1 MTLPVGST
9 VDLLKAY
16 CWPLA
21 VALAVTLAIC
31 PLVKRIAIKL
41 ELYDRPDGGLKPHQV
56 PIPYLGGVAMYVGWV
71 AALAVSY
78 ALVPEA
84 RRPLPWIMIA
94 GTVLM
99 LTGLIDDI
107 RHLSPKVRLLIQ
119 AGMAAMLVY
128 GGIGRH
134 ASRALLVP
142 IQSIAPDL
150 LLSEPVVA
158 AVSVGVCIFALAGA
172 MNATNFIDGLDGL
185 CGGILAIASIGLAL
199 VSLVVNRLDPSHDP
213 SAAVRF
219 ALCAGVLGACL
230 GFLHYNFNPASIFM
244 GDSGSLLLG
253 FNVAVLLLLLA
264 EQPHHAGYAT
274 WRWLDAGL
282 IVFAFPVL
290 DTAVAITRRWL
301 RGRPLFVGD
310 RSHLYDQLRDRG
322 LSVRRTVLTCYAIGL
337 VFALLGPA
345 ISRLPAILLFAVL
358 IGIPSGAGI
367 LCRHFGLLR
376 VDDTASRSA
385 AARHG
390 DSRSGL

>member
-1 MTLPVGST
+1 LTLPAGST

-31 PLVKRIAIKL
+31 PFVKRVAIKL
-41 ELYDRPDGGLKPHQV
+41 ELFDRPDGGLKPHQA
-56 PIPYLGGVAMYVGWV
+56 PIPYLGGVAMYLGW
-71 AALAVSY
+71 ATALAVVY
-78 ALVPEA
+78 ALVPEV
-84 RRPLPWIMIA
+84 RKTLPWIVVA

-99 LTGLIDDI
+99 LTGLLDDI

-150 LLSEPVVA
+150 ILSEPFVA

-199 VSLVVNRLDPSHDP
+199 VSLVLHRLDPSHDP

-301 RGRPLFVGD
+301 RRRPLFVGD

-358 IGIPSGAGI
+358 IGIPSVAGI
-367 LCRHFGLLR
+367 LCRQFGLLR

-385 AARHG
+385 TARHG

>member
-1 MTLPVGST
+1 MAPADGST
-9 VDLLKAY
+9 IDLITA
-16 CWPLA
+16 CGWPLGVSL
-21 VALAVTLAIC
+21 VATLAVCPVVRRVAIA
-31 PLVKRIAIKL
+31 LD
-41 ELYDRPDGGLKPHQV
+41 LYDRPDGGLKPHQK

-71 AALAVSY
+71 AALITAY
-78 ALVPEA
+78 AKIPDA
-84 RRPLPWIMIA
+84 RPLIPWIVGA

-107 RHLSPKVRLLIQ
+107 RHLPPKLRLLIQ
-119 AGMAAMLVY
+119 AGMAGLLVY

-134 ASRALLVP
+134 VSRALLVP
-142 IQSIAPDL
+142 FESIGPEW
-150 LLSEPVVA
+150 LLSDPVVA

-185 CGGILAIASIGLAL
+185 CGGIIAIAVIGLGL
-199 VSLVVNRLDPSHDP
+199 VSLVLHRFDPGHDP
-213 SAAVRF
+213 SAVVRF
-219 ALCAGVLGACL
+219 AVCAGVLGACL
-230 GFLHYNFNPASIFM
+230 GFLNYNFNPASIFM

-253 FNVAVLLLLLA
+253 FNIAVVLILLA

-301 RGRPLFVGD
+301 NRRPLFIGD

-322 LSVRRTVLTCYAIGL
+322 LSVRRTVLTCYVIGAL
-337 VFALLGPA
+337 FALLGPA

-358 IGIPSGAGI
+358 IGIPSAAGI
-367 LCRHFGLLR
+367 ICRQFGLLR
-376 VDDTASRSA
+376 VDDTARRSSQRPA
-385 AARHG
+385 SA
-390 DSRSGL
+390 SPSGL